1 MESRA
6 KHPGSFGEILQ
17 GNLGE
22 KSLLVSPPINLYSN
36 VRIFESYK
44 EKDPNTNIKVNR
56 FMKNLLLNWGYE
68 EFIKNIYI
76 EVKSEIPR
84 GKGLASSTADIC
96 AVYKALINMFK
107 KPYSEEELILHSVKI
122 EPTDSI
128 IFNKFTLFD
137 YKKGKFKEELGDY
150 IKFHILV
157 FQGNK
162 IINTIEFNKK
172 DLPPMKSIEDLIPKL
187 RQSILKSD
195 LQGIGEISTESI
207 KRNFVRL
214 NYDYFN
220 LVSKHKNETNG
231 LGIIGC
237 HSGDALGI
245 IYDNKQDLIKSFNLC
260 KRYKNLNTYT
270 LETLIYT

>member
-107 KPYSEEELILHSVKI
+107 KPYSEEELILNSVKI

-195 LQGIGEISTESI
+195 LEGIGEISTESI

-270 LETLIYT
+270 LETLTYI

>member
-107 KPYSEEELILHSVKI
+107 KPYSEEELILNSVKI

-195 LQGIGEISTESI
+195 LEGIGEISTESI

-270 LETLIYT
+270 LETLTCT